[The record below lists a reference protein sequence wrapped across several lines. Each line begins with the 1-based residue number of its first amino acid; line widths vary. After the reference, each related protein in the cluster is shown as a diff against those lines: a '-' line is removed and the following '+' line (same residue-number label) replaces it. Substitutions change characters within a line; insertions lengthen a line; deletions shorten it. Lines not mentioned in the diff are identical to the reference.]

1 MSEAIFI
8 QRATLQDA
16 PDIIALLDTLLHEVM
31 HSSGQASAFSFDT
44 DQALQTLQTFFAQE
58 TYYAYLARSSNGIP
72 LGCITMEESRA
83 LYAGG
88 VFGTLREFFVRPEF
102 RSRNIGQLLLEAAKT
117 FGHARAW
124 ARLEV
129 TTPPLPQFDRTLAF
143 YERHGFSITGGRKLK
158 VTL

>member
-8 QRATLQDA
+8 QRATFQDV
-16 PDIIALLDTLLHEVM
+16 PHIIGLLDALLHEVM
-31 HSSGQASAFSFDT
+31 HSSAQAQAFSFDT

-58 TYYAYLARSSNGIP
+58 NYFVYLARSSDGTP

-102 RSRNIGQLLLEAAKT
+102 RSRNIGLLLLAAAKT
-117 FGHARAW
+117 FGQARGW
-124 ARLEV
+124 TRLEV
-129 TTPPLPQFDRTLAF
+129 TTPPLPEPWRFTKGMASALPADAN
-143 YERHGFSITGGRKLK
+143 
-158 VTL
+158 